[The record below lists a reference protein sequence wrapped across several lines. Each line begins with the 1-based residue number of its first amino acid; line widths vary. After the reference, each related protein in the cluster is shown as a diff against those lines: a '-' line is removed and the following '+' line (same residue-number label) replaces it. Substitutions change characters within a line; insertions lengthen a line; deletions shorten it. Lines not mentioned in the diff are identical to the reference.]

1 MKSKLVNFFA
11 KIKATE
17 EIKCD
22 FDAMTK
28 GKGDLRHAMGIAHLP
43 EDKPVM
49 YFMFQ
54 NSDTGPEVR
63 YWETGAD
70 EHPSDSLNRVSRRA
84 ASKPSSRSRKHFDQQ
99 HFVEIARENTRPTM
113 PANMAKAIS
122 IDDDTQFERLAMRAG
137 RAFLADAQFA
147 GDLSLTVA
155 YIPSVGAKWPMKPP
169 YQLTFSPSLDPVMPV
184 ARIAPKVVEQPVEG
198 KERAALVVA
207 IGAIKKA
214 MKPA

>member
-1 MKSKLVNFFA
+1 MKSKLALFLGQLDARAV
-11 KIKATE
+11 KP
-17 EIKCD
+17 D
-22 FDAMTK
+22 VDAMLSSA
-28 GKGDLRHAMGIAHLP
+28 GDLRYAMGVAHLP

-49 YFMFQ
+49 YFLFQ
-54 NSDTGPEVR
+54 NADKGPEAR

-70 EHPSDSLNRVSRRA
+70 ERPSDSLNRVSNRA
-84 ASKPSSRSRKHFDQQ
+84 VTKPGSRSRRNFDQQ
-99 HFVEIARENTRPTM
+99 HFVEIARENTRPTL
-113 PANMAKAIS
+113 PANMAMAIS
-122 IDDDTQFERLAMRAG
+122 VEDHRNFERLALRAG
-137 RAFLADAQFA
+137 RAFLADARFA

-184 ARIAPKVVEQPVEG
+184 ARTAPKVVEQPVEG
-198 KERAALVVA
+198 KERAALVAA